1 MNESFYFS
9 TTRNGALES
18 ADSLYDVFHVA
29 SRQLEETSN
38 DTLFDASSVFSE
50 TLYDPSSAFNDTLF
64 DVSSTFNKTLLD
76 AYSVFNET
84 LLDASSA
91 FNESLFEGLNSSL
104 GCDRVRYERLKIN
117 FVVECQEILG
127 LLHCVFKGTVSREKL
142 LNCGLGEN
150 DWTLSIDLTR
160 VLHFSDQLCWTAEV
174 NNSFT
179 IV

>member
-50 TLYDPSSAFNDTLF
+50 TLYDPSSAFN
-64 DVSSTFNKTLLD
+64 
-76 AYSVFNET
+76 
-84 LLDASSA
+84 
-91 FNESLFEGLNSSL
+91 ESLFEGLNSSL
-104 GCDRVRYERLKIN
+104 GCDRVRYECLKIN

-127 LLHCVFKGTVSREKL
+127 LLHCVFKWTVSREKL

-160 VLHFSDQLCWTAEV
+160 VLHFSDQLC
-174 NNSFT
+174 
-179 IV
+179 